1 MCEIRN
7 SSLFS
12 AFFLKRVLKLLDSFP
27 RWEWIGVDASSVR
40 VVIKSE
46 LTARFTVTVVPHEKI
61 DGQQR
66 KTEVDEEKSPFDFE

>member
-1 MCEIRN
+1 MGME
-7 SSLFS
+7 
-12 AFFLKRVLKLLDSFP
+12 
-27 RWEWIGVDASSVR
+27 
-40 VVIKSE
+40 VIKSE